1 MRRVTWMFWGL
12 ASAMSLSAVSCG
24 EVDYKEERV
33 EVFDWE
39 AQVTVVD
46 GQASALVALSF
57 ETAGGE
63 CRAEGELAGV
73 LTQGECEGC
82 TLAYLG
88 NFVGFT
94 RLSDESSCAD
104 GDLVFGAL
112 TFKGY
117 AFSHRSG
124 ALSDDGVDVGVLM
137 EQNDLGGSWT
147 AFDSGVSVFS
157 EFEEAPSDTAA
168 GLNGVWRFGAQR
180 SSLY

>member
-1 MRRVTWMFWGL
+1 MRRVTWVCGVL
-12 ASAMSLSAVSCG
+12 ASAMSLNAASCG
-24 EVDYKEERV
+24 DVDYKEERV
-33 EVFDWE
+33 EFFDWE
-39 AQVTVVD
+39 AEVTVVD
-46 GQASALVALSF
+46 GQVSALVSLSF

-82 TLAYLG
+82 TLSYLG

-94 RLSDESSCAD
+94 RLSDEASCVD

-112 TFKGY
+112 TLKGY

-124 ALSDDGVDVGVLM
+124 APSEDGVDVGVLM
-137 EQNDLGGSWT
+137 EQDDLDSPWT
-147 AFDSGVSVFS
+147 VFDSGVNIFS
-157 EFEEAPSDTAA
+157 EFQEAPSGTAA
-168 GLNGVWRFGAQR
+168 GLNGVWRFGARR